1 MGKGG
6 GGSQPA
12 PSSQSTT
19 QTSVPQYAQPYVE
32 NMLGQT
38 AALTDINQNPY
49 QQYGG
54 QRLANFSPLQTQ
66 AMGNISTMQLPGQF
80 GTATDFATAGGQGML
95 GSAPVAYAYGAK
107 GSAYGD
113 QGVNLGVQGGGQYG
127 SLGAQYGGTGANIGL
142 QATNAGQNYQNMA
155 TSPAAMAAYMNPY
168 VQQSLSPQLQLLNQ
182 QQALDAQNINAKAAG
197 QGAFGGN
204 RATLAQGLN
213 AQGYD
218 LAKQSAI
225 AQGYDT
231 AFKNA
236 QQAQQFGANLG
247 LQGLQT
253 GITGQQAGMQGAGV
267 GLQGVGTQLAGTA
280 QGMQGAQVG
289 LQGVSGAQAGYQGAI
304 NAANSLSSIG
314 SAQNQAQMGINNAQ
328 MQAGSVQQAQQ
339 QQGLDVAYQDF
350 LKQQNFPYQQLAF
363 QSDMLRGLPLSQAS
377 NTIYTA
383 PPSAASQLGGL
394 GMTGL
399 GIYGM
404 SGGFKAKGGMVGEG
418 YAKGGQ
424 IGYSVGGDISMM
436 SDKQLTQLLSNPKL
450 SLIERDQ
457 VEQTLALHRRMAM
470 NPQSPKI
477 MGGGLDT
484 VPSGDMF
491 QAAGGGIVAFAGEDG
506 SLVKGKVKTT
516 SQMQSYEDALR
527 QSVMNDL
534 LNKDTTDR
542 FAASKAREAD
552 IQSQLGN
559 IREYSPFQALAAAG
573 LGTMAGTSQYGLT
586 NLGLGGLQGLKSYSQ
601 SKDDENALQKLLLT
615 QDVEREKSQDARD
628 TANKAA
634 RLTAM
639 GQLDT
644 KTLGLMNA
652 KNTAAATASQQEYNN
667 FLKANTIYSNLVT
680 ANKKMLYAKD
690 KAIFNMDPD
699 DPALDAKARDLA
711 KQSLSPKLINS
722 LGLNEVTQPDIG
734 AAAPAAAAAPVAPA
748 VKGQFPVKGS
758 ITDGYRFKGGDPS
771 KPTNWEKV

>member
-6 GGSQPA
+6 GESQPA
-12 PSSQSTT
+12 PSSQSTS
-19 QTSVPQYAQPYVE
+19 QTSIPQYAQPYVE
-32 NMLGQT
+32 NMLGQS

-49 QQYGG
+49 QQYDG
-54 QRLANFSPLQTQ
+54 QRIANFSPLQSQ
-66 AMGNISTMQLPGQF
+66 AMGNISTMQTAPQIGEATGMATGAGQGAM
-80 GTATDFATAGGQGML
+80 GTAGTALGYGQ
-95 GSAPVAYAYGAK
+95 
-107 GSAYGD
+107 
-113 QGVNLGVQGGGQYG
+113 
-127 SLGAQYGGTGANIGL
+127 TGAGYGQ
-142 QATNAGQNYQNMA
+142 QATQAGQNYANMA
-155 TSPAAMAAYMNPY
+155 TDPNSVQAYMNPY
-168 VQQSLSPQLQLLNQ
+168 IQQSLAPQLAMLGQ
-182 QQALDAQNINAKAAG
+182 QQAIAGQGINAKAVGA
-197 QGAFGGN
+197 GAFGGN

-213 AQGYD
+213 AQNYD
-218 LAKQSAI
+218 LARQQAI
-225 AQGYDT
+225 GQGYDT
-231 AFKNA
+231 AFKQA
-236 QQAQQFGANLG
+236 QQAQQFGSTLG

-253 GITGQQAGMQGAGV
+253 GIQGAQA
-267 GLQGVGTQLAGTA
+267 GLQGVA
-280 QGMQGAQVG
+280 GAQNAYGLG
-289 LQGVSGAQAGYQGAI
+289 LQG
-304 NAANSLSSIG
+304 ANTLG
-314 SAQNQAQMGINNAQ
+314 QLGQNQYNQQMGINNAQ

-339 QQGLDVAYQDF
+339 QQGLDVQYQDF
-350 LKQQNFPYQQLAF
+350 LKQQNYPYQQQAF
-363 QSDMLRGLPLSQAS
+363 MSDMLRGLPLSQAS

-383 PPSAASQLGGL
+383 PPSAASQIGGL

-399 GIYGM
+399 GLYGM
-404 SGGFKAKGGMVGEG
+404 GGGFRAKGGMVGEG

-424 IGYSVGGDISMM
+424 VGYRMGGDISMM
-436 SDKQLTQLLSNPKL
+436 SDKQLMQLLSNPKL

-491 QAAGGGIVAFAGEDG
+491 EAAGGGIVAFAGKTDG

-527 QSVMNDL
+527 QQVMDDL
-534 LNKDTTDR
+534 TKKDTGVDP

-559 IREYSPFQALAAAG
+559 IREYSPFQALTAAG
-573 LGTMAGTSQYGLT
+573 LGTMAGTSQYGLS

-615 QDVEREKSQDARD
+615 QDVEREKSKYARD
-628 TANKAA
+628 TSEKAS
-634 RLTAM
+634 RLTAL

-667 FLKANTIYSNLVT
+667 FLKANTIYSNAV
-680 ANKKMLYAKD
+680 AAEKKMLYAKD
-690 KAIFNMDPD
+690 KAIFNMDPE
-699 DPALDAKARDLA
+699 DPSLDAQARANVA
-711 KQSLSPKLINS
+711 KSLSPKLIES
-722 LGLNEVTQPDIG
+722 LGLSAVTKPDAVVAPKAG
-734 AAAPAAAAAPVAPA
+734 APAAPA

>member
-49 QQYGG
+49 QQYSG
-54 QRLANFSPLQTQ
+54 QRLSNFSPLQSQ
-66 AMGNISTMQLPGQF
+66 AMGNISTMQMAPQVGS
-80 GTATDFATAGGQGML
+80 ATEMATAAGQGQL
-95 GSAPVAYAYGAK
+95 SSAPIAYGYGTQ
-107 GSAYGD
+107 GSQYGQ
-113 QGVNLGVQGGGQYG
+113 QGVGLGVTG
-127 SLGAQYGGTGANIGL
+127 GAQYGAMGAGYGAQAAGAGQQYAQ
-142 QATNAGQNYQNMA
+142 QATNPY
-155 TSPAAMAAYMNPY
+155 AMQAYMNPY
-168 VQQSLSPQLQLLNQ
+168 VQASLQPQLQLLNQ

-213 AQGYD
+213 AQNYD

-231 AFKNA
+231 AFKQA
-236 QQAQQFGANLG
+236 QQAQQFGAGLG
-247 LQGLQT
+247 VQGL
-253 GITGQQAGMQGAGV
+253 QAGMQGAGV

-289 LQGVSGAQAGYQGAI
+289 LQGVAGAQAGYSGA
-304 NAANSLSSIG
+304 NQAANTLNEIAKTQY
-314 SAQNQAQMGINNAQ
+314 AQQMGINNAQ

-339 QQGLDVAYQDF
+339 QQGLDVNYQDF
-350 LKQQNFPYQQLAF
+350 LKQQNYPYQQLAF

-383 PPSAASQLGGL
+383 PPSAASQIGGL

-404 SGGFKAKGGMVGEG
+404 SGGFKGAKEGGMMQSYKE
-418 YAKGGQ
+418 GGQ
-424 IGYSVGGDISMM
+424 VGYSVGGDISMM
-436 SDKQLTQLLSNPKL
+436 SDKQLMQLLSNPKL

-470 NPQSPKI
+470 NPQAPKI

-491 QAAGGGIVAFAGEDG
+491 EAAGGGIVAFAGTDG

-516 SQMQSYEDALR
+516 PQMQSYDDALR

-534 LNKDTTDR
+534 LNKDTTER

-552 IQSQLGN
+552 IQAQLGN
-559 IREYSPFQALAAAG
+559 IREYSPFQALTAAG

-644 KTLGLMNA
+644 KNLGLMNA
-652 KNTAAATASQQEYNN
+652 KNTAAATATQQEYNN
-667 FLKANTIYSNLVT
+667 FLKANTIYSNAV
-680 ANKKMLYAKD
+680 AAEKKMLYAKD
-690 KAIFNMDPD
+690 KAIFNMDPE
-699 DPALDAKARDLA
+699 DPSLDAQARANVA
-711 KQSLSPKLINS
+711 KSLSPKLIES
-722 LGLNEVTQPDIG
+722 LGLSAVTKPDAVVAPKVG
-734 AAAPAAAAAPVAPA
+734 APAVPV